1 MRKKNTPLHPARAQA
16 GVIRHNLHGDIYLG
30 RSHGHLGR
38 LALDV
43 LFLPL
48 DVRSLVP
55 TRRAPSILPKT
66 MTRIS
71 HRRPTAC
78 KSQPG
83 RRGSARALDSRRSP
97 IEESFGGSLAD
108 NDLEETVEL
117 FGEDEPADELE
128 GVDELDEVLDDNPP
142 GEDTGG
148 DDRIDDPVRMYL
160 MQMGEIPLLNR
171 QEEVAVARRIERGR
185 RRFRNC
191 MLASDYIL
199 QGAISLLED
208 IRDSRVRL
216 DRTIEVSVVD
226 VREKSRLLKVL
237 VPNVRTLHHLMLQNK
252 RDFILAIN
260 RRQPTSQRRR
270 AWRRL
275 LNRRAKAVRLV
286 EELGLR
292 TQRLQP
298 LLEKL
303 QQICQQMEVI
313 RQQLAAPC
321 RNEEDLARATALRTE
336 LCYLM
341 RTTQESPATLRR
353 RLVRI
358 GGLAKDYEAA
368 KRDLSAGNLRL
379 VVSIAK
385 RYRNRGL
392 SFLDLI
398 QEGNTGLMRAVDKFE
413 SSRGY
418 KFSTYAT
425 WWIRQAITRAIADH
439 SRTIRVPVH
448 MVDNM
453 GRVRNAVRELFQE
466 HGGEPTLEET
476 ASAAGLSIEET
487 GCVLRMT
494 RQPLSLDQPVGEHD
508 DSYFGEFLE
517 DHREADPLLEM
528 NRSMLKARLADVL
541 ESLDYREREILRLR
555 YGLADGYSYTLEEV
569 GKIFSVTRERVR
581 QIENKA
587 VRALQHPTR
596 ARRLSAFIDRP
607 IAIPLTYLGDDAP
620 AMENV

>member
-1 MRKKNTPLHPARAQA
+1 MSRFSRRKAPPRKSQFRRHPAP
-16 GVIRHNLHGDIYLG
+16 I
-30 RSHGHLGR
+30 
-38 LALDV
+38 
-43 LFLPL
+43 
-48 DVRSLVP
+48 
-55 TRRAPSILPKT
+55 
-66 MTRIS
+66 
-71 HRRPTAC
+71 
-78 KSQPG
+78 
-83 RRGSARALDSRRSP
+83 LDSRQPTS
-97 IEESFGGSLAD
+97 EESFDDPLAED
-108 NDLEETVEL
+108 ELEETTEP
-117 FGEDEPADELE
+117 FREDELAQELE
-128 GVDELDEVLDDNPP
+128 GADEFDEVLDDNPSS
-142 GEDTGG
+142 ENTGG

-185 RRFRNC
+185 RHFRNC
-191 MLASDYIL
+191 LLASDYVL
-199 QGAISLLED
+199 QGAIGLLLD
-208 IRDSRVRL
+208 IRNNRVRL

-237 VPNVRTLHHLMLQNK
+237 TPNLHTLQHLMLQNK
-252 RDFILAIN
+252 RDFILAVN

-275 LNRRAKAVRLV
+275 LSRRAKAVQLV

-303 QQICQQMEVI
+303 RQICQRMEVI

-321 RNEEDLARATALRTE
+321 RDEEDLTRATALRKE
-336 LCYLM
+336 LCHLM
-341 RTTQESPATLRR
+341 RTTQESPPTLRR
-353 RLVRI
+353 RLTRI
-358 GGLAKDYEAA
+358 GALAQQYEAA

-453 GRVRNAVRELFQE
+453 GRVRNALRRLFQE
-466 HGGEPTLEET
+466 RGGEPTLEET
-476 ASAAGLSIEET
+476 AQAAGLSIEET
-487 GCVLRMT
+487 DCVLRMT

-517 DHREADPLLEM
+517 DQREGDPLLEM
-528 NRSMLKARLADVL
+528 NRSLLRARLADVL

-587 VRALQHPTR
+587 VRTLRHPTR
-596 ARRLSAFIDRP
+596 ARRLSAFVDRP
-607 IAIPLTYLGDDAP
+607 IVAPLTYLGDDAP
-620 AMENV
+620 AVENV